1 VDGQWTI
8 AIAPL
13 AGLALTVLAQ
23 ITVVHVSGGKVGTSI
38 VIGILGG
45 LAVTLAVIALGRA
58 GAPGA
63 TGGFVDIWLL
73 GVATYLALA
82 FGFWAF
88 LNLNITSMRIRIL
101 RELLRA
107 GGRLAL
113 SDMAVSYTPAERLR
127 RRLKRLE
134 TGGQITLENGRWLL
148 GSWQVLAIARGVEAL
163 RSLLFP
169 DGRRDRQFP

>member
-13 AGLALTVLAQ
+13 AGLALTVLTQ
-23 ITVVHVSGGKVGTSI
+23 IVVVHVSGGKVGASI
-38 VIGILGG
+38 IIGILGG

-63 TGGFVDIWLL
+63 MGEFVDTWLL

-107 GGRLAL
+107 GGGMAS
-113 SDMAVSYTPAERLR
+113 SDVTVFYTPAERLR
-127 RRLKRLE
+127 RRLERLE
-134 TGGQITLENGRWLL
+134 TGGQIKREDGHWRL
-148 GSWQVLAIARGVEAL
+148 GSWQVLAIARCVEAL
-163 RSLLFP
+163 RRLLFP
-169 DGRRDRQFP
+169 DRRRDRQFP